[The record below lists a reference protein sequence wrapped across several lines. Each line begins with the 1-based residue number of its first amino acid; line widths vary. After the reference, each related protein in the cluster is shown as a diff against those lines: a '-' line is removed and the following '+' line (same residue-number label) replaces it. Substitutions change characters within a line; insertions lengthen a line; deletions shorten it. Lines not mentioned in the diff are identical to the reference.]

1 MRLGDGDG
9 IRVSGDDVLTVRRV
23 DAPLP
28 PMPVDDHLL
37 LANGDRIPFK
47 SLRLV
52 GERIHFR
59 HASLEKGKEASL
71 PLAAVSVLWRMA
83 PDKTLDAER
92 LRRRLAGAARTRD
105 TICLRNGDLVSGVL
119 TGLDNEKVEIE
130 VEKKRVVMKMAQ
142 VAYLAFNTELVDT
155 LRPKGVYA
163 RLVLTDALPGRGAR
177 LSLTSAACADGVTLS
192 GTTVFRARLSV
203 ALADVAGLD
212 LYQGRAVYLSDLK
225 PSKYEHRPYLDTTW
239 PYVVDGNVA
248 EHDLAVGGST
258 YDKGISLHSH
268 GRLSYRLAGPYRR
281 FEALVGLDDKDGRD
295 GSVRVRVLADGKVL
309 DLGAE
314 RELTARS
321 GPLAISVPVEGVRE
335 LSLEVQF
342 GALGDVQD
350 VVDWV
355 DARLVK

>member
-1 MRLGDGDG
+1 M
-9 IRVSGDDVLTVRRV
+9 
-23 DAPLP
+23 
-28 PMPVDDHLL
+28 
-37 LANGDRIPFK
+37 
-47 SLRLV
+47 
-52 GERIHFR
+52 
-59 HASLEKGKEASL
+59 
-71 PLAAVSVLWRMA
+71 
-83 PDKTLDAER
+83 
-92 LRRRLAGAARTRD
+92 
-105 TICLRNGDLVSGVL
+105 
-119 TGLDNEKVEIE
+119 
-130 VEKKRVVMKMAQ
+130 
-142 VAYLAFNTELVDT
+142 
-155 LRPKGVYA
+155 
-163 RLVLTDALPGRGAR
+163 
-177 LSLTSAACADGVTLS
+177 
-192 GTTVFRARLSV
+192 
-203 ALADVAGLD
+203 
-212 LYQGRAVYLSDLK
+212 
-225 PSKYEHRPYLDTTW
+225 
-239 PYVVDGNVA
+239 DGNVA